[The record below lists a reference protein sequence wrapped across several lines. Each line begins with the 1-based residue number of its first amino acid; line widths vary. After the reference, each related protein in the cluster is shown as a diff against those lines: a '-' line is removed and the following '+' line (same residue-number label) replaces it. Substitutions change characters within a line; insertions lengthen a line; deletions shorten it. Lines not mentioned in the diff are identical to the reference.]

1 MQISETPLNSK
12 HLVDPELIPLLE
24 QPSVEVNASTLP
36 MLRDPMAALRITA
49 PAAPEITCE
58 EIFIEGGDG
67 QRLRLLVYLPSA
79 TARTGG
85 LLSVH
90 GGSFVMC
97 TPEMHDAQSRY
108 LAQRAGCVV
117 VAVDYRLAPEWP
129 YPAGLMDCYA
139 TLRWMHTEAT
149 SLGVSPDRL
158 AVFGD
163 SSGGGLAAGLALMV
177 RDRGEFSLAAQFLL
191 YPMLDDRTGTPAEPG
206 PMPYTGEF
214 IWTRQ
219 SNKFCWRA
227 FLGKYASEEVI
238 PIYAAPGRAELL
250 SGLPPT
256 FLGVGALDLFLSE
269 DLQFAQRLLRDGV
282 PTELHVYPGAF
293 HAFTTADDTSSVSLQ
308 SRRDLWDAIA
318 HFMREIRAA

>member
-1 MQISETPLNSK
+1 MTNSEIPLDSR
-12 HLVDPELIPLLE
+12 HLVDPELILLLE
-24 QPSVEVNASTLP
+24 RPSVEVNASTLP
-36 MLRDPMAALRITA
+36 VLREPMGALRITA
-49 PAAPEITCE
+49 PEALEVKCE
-58 EIFIEGGDG
+58 ERFIEGDDG
-67 QRLRLLVYLPSA
+67 QRIRLLVYLPRA
-79 TARTGG
+79 TPRTGG

-129 YPAGLMDCYA
+129 FPAGLMDCYA
-139 TLRWMHTEAT
+139 ALRWMHTEAM
-149 SLGVSPDRL
+149 SLGVSRDRL
-158 AVFGD
+158 GVFGD

-177 RDRGEFSLAAQFLL
+177 RDRGELSLAAQFLL
-191 YPMLDDRTGTPAEPG
+191 YPMLDDRTGTPAELK

-219 SNKFCWRA
+219 SNQFCWQA
-227 FLGKYASEEVI
+227 FLRKYAVNGDV
-238 PIYAAPGRAELL
+238 PIYAAPGRAEVL

-256 FLGVGALDLFLSE
+256 FIGVGALDLFLSE

-293 HAFTTADDTSSVSLQ
+293 HAFTTADDKSSVSLQ

-318 HFMREIRAA
+318 RFYA

>member
-1 MQISETPLNSK
+1 METLEIPLNSR
-12 HLVDPELIPLLE
+12 HLVDPELLPLLE
-24 QPSVEVNASTLP
+24 QPSIEVNASTLP
-36 MLRDPMAALRITA
+36 VLREPMAALRSTA
-49 PAAPEITCE
+49 PAAPEIHCE
-58 EIFIEGGDG
+58 EKFILGGDG

-79 TARTGG
+79 AVRTGG

-97 TPEMHDAQSRY
+97 TPEMHAAQSRY

-117 VAVDYRLAPEWP
+117 VAVEYRLAPESP

-139 TLRWMHTEAT
+139 ALRWMHTEGH
-149 SLGVSPDRL
+149 SLGISPDRL

-163 SSGGGLAAGLALMV
+163 SSGGGLAAGLALLV
-177 RDRGEFSLAAQFLL
+177 RDRGELSLAAQFLL
-191 YPMLDDRTGTPAEPG
+191 YPMLDDRTGSTAETQ

-219 SNKFCWRA
+219 SNQFCWQA
-227 FLGKYASEEVI
+227 FLGKDKSDNDV
-238 PIYAAPGRAELL
+238 PIYAAPGRAEVLA
-250 SGLPPT
+250 GLPPT

-269 DLQFAQRLLRDGV
+269 DLQFAQRLLRDGI

-293 HAFTTADDTSSVSLQ
+293 HAFTTADDKSAVSLQ
-308 SRRDLWDAIA
+308 SRHDLWNAIA
-318 HFMREIRAA
+318 RFYA